1 MLAPYTFKTENT
13 ANIYYSVTN
22 LQCLKFTFE
31 KLHLLVIIVLFV
43 FCRSLIHNLTIKFM
57 VGFYVHC
64 VFLSV
69 ITRHS
74 ALITELAFNHFFPF
88 SQIVIK
94 IRIYQ
99 VLNWTVFI
107 FVLAPFS
114 SCDIFLFFLSVI
126 YLWFCRCFT
135 FLTSLEP
142 QV

>member
-74 ALITELAFNHFFPF
+74 ALITELAFNHYFPF

-94 IRIYQ
+94 IRINQ

-114 SCDIFLFFLSVI
+114 SCDIFFIFFICHIFVVL
-126 YLWFCRCFT
+126 
-135 FLTSLEP
+135 
-142 QV
+142 